1 LTFAG
6 PLAQSPAPDRAAR
19 FFAFFNAMSGPTAP
33 AAARFERSLTHVA
46 TQPEVHQVSPAV
58 SLFQKAH
65 GRMTTLQRIDEQLNA
80 LVDQRRKIQE
90 ELRTIQQLI
99 NEEFDRVT
107 KQSPGMPSRV
117 LSRIAD
123 TGRDPN
129 GNGNIG
135 TAESLSP
142 DIDVEVIS

>member
-1 LTFAG
+1 LPG
-6 PLAQSPAPDRAAR
+6 LWHNRPPDRAAQV
-19 FFAFFNAMSGPTAP
+19 FAAFRPHFLANRPV
-33 AAARFERSLTHVA
+33 ARFERSQNVVA

-65 GRMTTLQRIDEQLNA
+65 GRMTTLQRIDEQVNA
-80 LVDQRRKIQE
+80 LTDQRRKIQE

-107 KQSPGMPSRV
+107 RQSGAGMPNRV

-123 TGRDPN
+123 SARDPT
-129 GNGNIG
+129 GNGHLG
-135 TAESLSP
+135 VAEPISA
-142 DIDVEVIS
+142 DVDVEVIS

>member
-1 LTFAG
+1 MA
-6 PLAQSPAPDRAAR
+6 S
-19 FFAFFNAMSGPTAP
+19 
-33 AAARFERSLTHVA
+33 
-46 TQPEVHQVSPAV
+46 QPEVHQVSPAV

-80 LVDQRRKIQE
+80 LLDQRRKIQD

-107 KQSPGMPSRV
+107 KQSTGMPSRV

-123 TGRDPN
+123 AARDPN
-129 GNGNIG
+129 GNGHLG
-135 TAESLSP
+135 VSDPLPA
-142 DIDVEVIS
+142 DVDVEVIS